1 MYSRECYIRCNYFH
15 LYSRVCDIICS
26 WLKLNPNLFEGCCL
40 RGVTGTLTPD
50 SSFLPPPCSTWARR
64 RRPTTCSFRPQEAF
78 LRFFF
83 QIETHTHTRQSW
95 KNIFLFLCRIYFLL
109 YPDTFNCFN
118 LKIEMSKIRSTIFFI
133 FILTDQISVL

>member
-1 MYSRECYIRCNYFH
+1 MYSRECYIRCTYFH
-15 LYSRVCDIICS
+15 LYSCVCDIICS

-95 KNIFLFLCRIYFLL
+95 KNIFLFLCRI
-109 YPDTFNCFN
+109 CFCYI
-118 LKIEMSKIRSTIFFI
+118 LIHSI
-133 FILTDQISVL
+133 ILTLNSKCQKSARQFFLSLS